1 MCENL
6 ESTLITPFKKK
17 RSELPDSSEM
27 KMRVS
32 EASSPED
39 SKRHIDSILCVLTPS
54 CGPHVHCIHVHSPQ
68 HRYTNTGQ
76 LKRKDFLANQP
87 NASYIKKDEIYTL
100 KCLKKIE
107 QKWNSLSSGWMQMI
121 TLISFIL
128 IGISKQHCEPKLLL
142 WSLKTGTVVFRENHA
157 LCPSRRSVCVNGI

>member
-6 ESTLITPFKKK
+6 ESTLITLFKKK
-17 RSELPDSSEM
+17 RSKLPDSSEM
-27 KMRVS
+27 KTRVS

-76 LKRKDFLANQP
+76 LKRKDFLVKP
-87 NASYIKKDEIYTL
+87 NANFI
-100 KCLKKIE
+100 LKKMKYI
-107 QKWNSLSSGWMQMI
+107 
-121 TLISFIL
+121 
-128 IGISKQHCEPKLLL
+128 H
-142 WSLKTGTVVFRENHA
+142 
-157 LCPSRRSVCVNGI
+157 